1 MMRLIPRETKFFR
14 MFAEVSENV
23 TEGARLLQD
32 ILKNPANIAERL
44 AKLQAIEHR
53 GDEMTHNIITT
64 LNQTFITPF
73 DREDIH
79 RLTSSLDD
87 VLDFVNSAGM
97 RLTLYRISSP
107 PPVAAEL
114 AGLIVE
120 QSEELAKGVSLLEQ
134 NQRAQIWGLDIS
146 EEMLRFDLKNENETI
161 RNYRERVR
169 QCEALGEYALAEHL
183 RDILVQEQEHQTD
196 LATALGEDVPDV
208 TKPDERA

>member
-1 MMRLIPRETKFFR
+1 

-134 NQRAQIWGLDIS
+134 NQRVL
-146 EEMLRFDLKNENETI
+146 EHCVEVHRLENEADRVS
-161 RNYRERVR
+161 RNAIAELFDNEKDPIQLIKMKELYEVLEMATDKAEDAANVL
-169 QCEALGEYALAEHL
+169 EAVALKSA
-183 RDILVQEQEHQTD
+183 
-196 LATALGEDVPDV
+196 
-208 TKPDERA
+208 